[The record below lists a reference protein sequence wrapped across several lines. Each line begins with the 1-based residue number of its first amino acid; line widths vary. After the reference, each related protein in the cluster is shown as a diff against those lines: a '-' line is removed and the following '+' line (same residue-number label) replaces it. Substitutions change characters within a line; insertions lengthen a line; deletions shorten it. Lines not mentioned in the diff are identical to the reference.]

1 MFTRDKDRRQ
11 KIVDFIR
18 QYTEEHGFPPSVRE
32 IGRAV
37 GIRSTRAVKYHLDIL
52 VQQGTLERTANK
64 ARSVTTG
71 SSAYAL
77 PLVGRIAA
85 GSPVLAVENI
95 ESQISLS
102 RFRDC
107 FLLRVHGDSMT
118 GAGIIDGDMVIV
130 RQQSGA
136 RNGEIVAAMI
146 GDEATVKRFERRKD
160 RVTLYPENPDFKPI
174 VIRKD
179 QGEFHIIGVV
189 VGLLRNYR

>member
-11 KIVDFIR
+11 KILDFIR
-18 QYTEEHGFPPSVRE
+18 QYTEEHGFPPSIRE

-52 VQQGTLERTANK
+52 VQQGTLERAANK

-71 SSAYAL
+71 SPAYAL

-95 ESQISLS
+95 ESQVSLS

-174 VIRKD
+174 VVRKD

>member
-11 KIVDFIR
+11 KILDFIR

-52 VQQGTLERTANK
+52 VQQGTLERAANK

-95 ESQISLS
+95 ESQVSLS
-102 RFRDC
+102 RFRNC

-130 RQQSGA
+130 RQQEGA

-160 RVTLYPENPDFKPI
+160 RITLYPENPDFKPI
-174 VIRKD
+174 VVRKD
-179 QGEFHIIGVV
+179 QGEFHVIGAV

>member
-11 KIVDFIR
+11 KILDFIR

-52 VQQGTLERTANK
+52 VQQGTLERAANK

-95 ESQISLS
+95 ESQVSLS

-130 RQQSGA
+130 RQQEGA

-160 RVTLYPENPDFKPI
+160 RITLYPENPDFKPI
-174 VIRKD
+174 VVRKD